1 MNFQRLPFFTYYHT
15 STCYVLWKFT
25 FSKYEENKNEVVAAE
40 AEVELSLSKSTTKMT
55 ITVPK
60 GHTAGQESGY
70 TERISIVQKQ
80 T

>member
-1 MNFQRLPFFTYYHT
+1 MNFQRLPSLLITTLVHAMYFEIH
-15 STCYVLWKFT
+15 

-40 AEVELSLSKSTTKMT
+40 AEVELSLSKSTTEMI

-70 TERISIVQKQ
+70 RERISIVQKQ
-80 T
+80 P